1 MSSGTGANGGGGS
14 AGGMGAHGSNGHGR
28 SGGDGERGRTGND
41 RYSGAGARG
50 SGTLGGVHEAVI
62 IAGWRT
68 PFGKRGGVF
77 SAWHPVEMLSF
88 TLKTLIER
96 TGVDPAQV
104 EDVIGGCVGQVGEQ
118 ALNVSRNAWLD
129 AGLPEST
136 PATTVDRQCGS
147 GLQAIQ
153 FAAQGVMAGSYDLV
167 VACGV
172 ENMSRVPLGAQ
183 VSPDH
188 SPMTAAVRERYGVE
202 QFNQAIG
209 AEMIAKK
216 WGLSRTALDEF
227 SARSHERAANATAK
241 GWLADEIVPVP
252 NNGGAITTDQGI
264 RADTSVEKLATLK
277 PAFEGLELLTAGN
290 SSQITDGAAAVLIAS
305 REKADELGLRPRARF
320 VQFTQV
326 GSDPVVMLTGPIP
339 ATRRVL
345 ERAGLSTDDID
356 LFEVNEAFA
365 PVCLAWQEE
374 LGVGLDRLNVNGGA
388 IALGHPL
395 GASGTRLVLTAMNEL
410 ERRGGRYALTT
421 LCEGGGMA
429 NAAIIERLS

>member
-1 MSSGTGANGGGGS
+1 MQNG
-14 AGGMGAHGSNGHGR
+14 N
-28 SGGDGERGRTGND
+28 
-41 RYSGAGARG
+41 GARD
-50 SGTLGGVHEAVI
+50 AVI
-62 IAGWRT
+62 ISGWRT
-68 PFGKRGGVF
+68 PFGKRGGQF
-77 SAWHPVEMLSF
+77 STWHPVEMLSF
-88 TLKTLIER
+88 TLKALIER
-96 TGVDPAQV
+96 TGVNPELV

-118 ALNVSRNAWLD
+118 ALNVTRNAWLD

-153 FAAQGVMAGSYDLV
+153 FAAQGVMAGGYDLV

-172 ENMSRVPLGAQ
+172 ENMSRVPLGSQ

-188 SPMTAAVRERYGVE
+188 SPMTQAVRDRYHVDH
-202 QFNQAIG
+202 FNQAIG

-241 GWLADEIVPVP
+241 GWLAQEIVPVP
-252 NNGGAITTDQGI
+252 MNGATIETDQGI
-264 RADTSVEKLATLK
+264 RPETTVEKLATLK

-305 REKADELGLRPRARF
+305 RQKAEELGLRPRARF

-326 GSDPVVMLTGPIP
+326 GSDPVMMLTGPIP

-345 ERAGLSTDDID
+345 DRAGLSISDID

-374 LGVGLDRLNVNGGA
+374 LGVGIDRLNVNGGA

-395 GASGTRLVLTAMNEL
+395 GASGVRLVLTAMNEL
-410 ERRGGRYALTT
+410 ERREGHYGLTAI
-421 LCEGGGMA
+421 CEGGGMA
-429 NAAIIERLS
+429 NASIIERLG

>member
-1 MSSGTGANGGGGS
+1 MSTSNGANSKHGGP
-14 AGGMGAHGSNGHGR
+14 R
-28 SGGDGERGRTGND
+28 
-41 RYSGAGARG
+41 
-50 SGTLGGVHEAVI
+50 EAVI
-62 IAGWRT
+62 ISGWRT
-68 PFGKRGGVF
+68 PFGKRGGYF
-77 SAWHPVEMLSF
+77 SDFHPVDLLSF

-96 TGVDPAQV
+96 TGVDATEV

-118 ALNVSRNAWLD
+118 ALNVTRFAWLN
-129 AGLPEST
+129 AGLPETT

-172 ENMSRVPLGAQ
+172 ENMSRVPLGSQ
-183 VSPDH
+183 VTPERT
-188 SPMTAAVRERYGVE
+188 PMTQAIRDRYGVE
-202 QFNQAIG
+202 QFNQAVG
-209 AEMIAKK
+209 AELIARK
-216 WGLSRTALDEF
+216 WGMDRAALDEY
-227 SARSHERAANATAK
+227 SARSHARAANATAK
-241 GWLADEIVPVP
+241 GWLASEIVPVP
-252 NNGGAITTDQGI
+252 HNGAAIDADQGI
-264 RADTSVEKLATLK
+264 RPDTTVDKLATLK

-290 SSQITDGAAAVLIAS
+290 ASQISDGAGAVLIAS

-320 VQFTQV
+320 VQFSQV
-326 GSDPVVMLTGPIP
+326 GSDPVMMLTGPIP
-339 ATRRVL
+339 ATQKAL
-345 ERAGLSTDDID
+345 KRAGLSTDDID

-374 LGVGLDRLNVNGGA
+374 LGVGIDRLNVNGGA

-395 GASGTRLVLTAMNEL
+395 GASGTRLVLTALNEL

-429 NAAIIERLS
+429 NAAIIERMD

>member
-1 MSSGTGANGGGGS
+1 MRNG
-14 AGGMGAHGSNGHGR
+14 N
-28 SGGDGERGRTGND
+28 
-41 RYSGAGARG
+41 GARD
-50 SGTLGGVHEAVI
+50 AVI
-62 IAGWRT
+62 ISGWRT
-68 PFGKRGGVF
+68 PFGKRGGQF
-77 SAWHPVEMLSF
+77 SGLHPVEMLSF
-88 TLKTLIER
+88 TLKALIER
-96 TGVDPAQV
+96 TGINPELV

-118 ALNVSRNAWLD
+118 ALTVTRSAWLD

-153 FAAQGVMAGSYDLV
+153 FAAQGVMAGGYDLV

-172 ENMSRVPLGAQ
+172 ENMSRVPLGSQ

-188 SPMTAAVRERYGVE
+188 SPMTQAVRDRYHVE
-202 QFNQAIG
+202 HFNQAIG

-216 WGLSRTALDEF
+216 WGLSRAALDEY
-227 SARSHERAANATAK
+227 SARSHARAATATAK
-241 GWLADEIVPVP
+241 GWLAQEIVPVP
-252 NNGGAITTDQGI
+252 INGGAVEHDQGI
-264 RADTSVEKLATLK
+264 RPETSVEKLATLK

-290 SSQITDGAAAVLIAS
+290 SSQISDGAGAVLIAS
-305 REKADELGLRPRARF
+305 RQKAEELGLQPRARF

-326 GSDPVVMLTGPIP
+326 GSDPVMMLTGPIP

-345 ERAGLSTDDID
+345 QRAGLSTQDID

-374 LGVGLDRLNVNGGA
+374 LGVGVDRLNVNGGA

-395 GASGTRLVLTAMNEL
+395 GASGVRLVLTALNEL
-410 ERRGGRYALTT
+410 ERRDGHYALTAI
-421 LCEGGGMA
+421 CEGGGMA
-429 NAAIIERLS
+429 NASIIERLD